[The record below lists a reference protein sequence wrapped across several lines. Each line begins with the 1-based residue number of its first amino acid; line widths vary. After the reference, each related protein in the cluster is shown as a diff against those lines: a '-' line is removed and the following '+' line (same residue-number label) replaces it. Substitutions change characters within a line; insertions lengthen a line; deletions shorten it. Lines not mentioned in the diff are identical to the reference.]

1 VWQGEGIRVAVV
13 GVGYWGSRHVRV
25 LRSSTGVSSVVGVD
39 ERFTGTAGA
48 PQISD
53 GGIPGY
59 ADLNE
64 ALPEVDAVVIAT
76 PPSSHYAL
84 GMQAIAAGK
93 PVLIEKPLATTSAE
107 ARELV
112 EAAEVAGTLLMPGH
126 TFLYNAAVH
135 KLRDLV
141 RSGELGKLYYLDCAR
156 LNLGLYQPDVNVVL
170 DLAPHDVSITNF
182 LLDSLPTTVT
192 AWGSRHVNPEHEDVA
207 YLRLDYSDVGVRA
220 NINVSWLSPHKVR
233 TITAVGSK
241 KMAVYNDMATDERI
255 RVYDKSVMSPQ
266 DSTGPLSRVAY
277 HFGDVMSPFIDFA
290 EPLAVQ
296 DQHFVDCA
304 LDGRRPAIDGRAGL
318 AVVEVLECAQISLR
332 EQRPVALA
340 EAMQH
345 RFPRPAA
352 IVPTGNAPSPALP
365 ATAGSPA
372 PGASPAIAQG

>member
-1 VWQGEGIRVAVV
+1 VWQREGIRVAVV
-13 GVGYWGSRHVRV
+13 GVGYWGSKHVRV
-25 LRSSTGVSSVVGVD
+25 LRSTTGVAAVVGVD

-53 GGIPGY
+53 GDIPGY
-59 ADLNE
+59 ANLDE

-84 GMQAIAAGK
+84 GMKAIAAGK
-93 PVLIEKPLATTSAE
+93 PVLIEKPLATDPAQ

-112 EAAEVAGTLLMPGH
+112 EAAEAAGLLLMPGH

-135 KLRDLV
+135 KLRELI
-141 RSGELGKLYYLDCAR
+141 RGGELGKLYYLDCAR

-170 DLAPHDVSITNF
+170 DLAPHDISITNF

-192 AWGSRHVNPEHEDVA
+192 AWGSRHVHPEHEDVA
-207 YLRLDYSDVGVRA
+207 YLRLDYADVGVRA
-220 NINVSWLSPHKVR
+220 NINVSWLNPHKVR
-233 TITAVGSK
+233 TITAVGAK
-241 KMAVYNDMATDERI
+241 KMAVYNDMDTDERI
-255 RVYDKSVMSPQ
+255 RVYDKSAMSPQ
-266 DSTGPLSRVAY
+266 EATGPLSRVAY

-296 DQHFVDCA
+296 DQHFVSCA
-304 LDGRRPAIDGRAGL
+304 LDGQPPSIDGRTGL

-340 EAMQH
+340 EVLA
-345 RFPRPAA
+345 RPVSARPASA
-352 IVPTGNAPSPALP
+352 RPASARPASALP
-365 ATAGSPA
+365 VEALPPVA
-372 PGASPAIAQG
+372 AQG